1 MHNRADLVADF
12 RQFYALDLPV
22 CNINEIEDIQDFKRL
37 VMLYSALP
45 LNARCIRKHSPAA
58 EWSTTDY
65 LLWTIEFNIRQLM
78 WSMLDKKA
86 RAANRP
92 PKPLPT
98 PSERAEKFEK
108 ARRAEENKKRINEIL
123 GMDRG

>member
-1 MHNRADLVADF
+1 MADF
-12 RQFYALDLPV
+12 RQYYAIDLPTQD
-22 CNINEIEDIQDFKRL
+22 INEILDIQDFKRL

-45 LNARCIRKHSPAA
+45 QGARCISKHAPAA
-58 EWSTTDY
+58 EWNTTDY
-65 LLWTIEFNIRQLM
+65 LLWTIEFDIRQLM

-86 RAANRP
+86 RAGNRP

-108 ARRAEENKKRINEIL
+108 AKRAEENKQRINQIL